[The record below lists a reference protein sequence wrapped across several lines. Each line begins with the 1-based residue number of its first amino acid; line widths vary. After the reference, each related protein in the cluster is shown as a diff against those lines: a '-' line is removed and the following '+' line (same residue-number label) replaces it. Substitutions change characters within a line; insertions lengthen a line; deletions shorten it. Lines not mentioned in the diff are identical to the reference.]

1 MPPKKS
7 NLNNA
12 SSNGS
17 RRKRVERAQQLPEQI
32 ETRNA
37 AQRIR
42 TAESRAQ
49 ESQEQRDERLQQNI
63 TRTRAARERNIATVR
78 VLDRQRQRISRS
90 LTRASFVRL
99 AFEYAPDINYSAHSK
114 IAIGGMDKV
123 CQYCQALKFRNEA
136 AGMCCASGKV
146 VLSPLPAP
154 PEPLLSLLTGNSD
167 DSKLFLRKIR
177 KFNSCFQMTSFGAT
191 KICDR
196 ASDGRNFE
204 TTFKIQGQVYHKIGS
219 LMPMPD
225 NNPKFLQIY
234 FMGDCEERV
243 TTRCLY
249 NFIEQAEERAIVILL
264 ENFLEDHNQL
274 IQLIKRVSPRLQNDN
289 YQIVIKADKVPL
301 GEHAGRFNAPTVD
314 EVAVIMVGDPVDKRS
329 IKITRRDNT
338 VSMISDLH
346 RSYDALQYPLIFWQG
361 QDEYH
366 LNIKQYDPNTGD
378 YRNNKVSSMN
388 YYAHRIMVRQHQDNY
403 ILRYRQLFHQYI
415 VDMYAK
421 VESERLRFLR
431 FNQAKL
437 RSEEYIHLRDA
448 VAGNI
453 DGNLNPNDIGN
464 AFILPSSYIG
474 SPRNMQEYIQDAMTY
489 VRHYGRPDLFITFT
503 CNPNWEEIQTLLLP
517 GQQAIH
523 RHDLTAQWQKR
534 GLPHAHILVWLKD
547 RIRPEEIDQI
557 ISAEIPDPLI
567 DQELFDIVTKH
578 MIHGPCG
585 AFNMTSPCMENGKCK
600 KKFPKPH
607 TNDTITDIDGYP
619 MYRRRSS
626 DLAIFEVQNI
636 NKNDEIARYQ
646 MGRYISSNEAI
657 WHILS
662 FPIHE
667 RDPAVQHLA
676 IHLENGQRVYFTEEN
691 VLQRAF
697 EAPKTTLTEFFTLCQ
712 KPDVFGQF
720 AKTLVYGDVP
730 RYFTW
735 NKSSKKWEPRK
746 QGKPHPSITGIFKAK
761 TLGRLYTVH
770 PKQRECFY
778 LRLLLDACRELQL
791 LEDDNHWDLTLA
803 DAALTSTPNNIR
815 QLFAIILT
823 TCYPSQAQSLWE
835 KYKNCMTE
843 DILHRIRQ
851 TNQCQNIDYTP
862 EMYNETLVLI
872 EDLCVL
878 ISNLPLNHYGMPSPN
893 RPATDLVNTDLQ
905 RENQYDH
912 GSLATIIM
920 NSEPLLTAE
929 QKIIYDRIMLAVA
942 AEQGGFF
949 FLDAPGGTGKTFLI
963 SLILAK
969 IRSQQKIALAV
980 ASSGIAATLLDGGR
994 TAHSTFKLPLDV
1006 HNKPDAICNIKK
1018 NSGIAA
1024 VLRKSSIIIWDE
1036 CTMAHKYS
1044 LEALNRTM
1052 QDLNSNNKLFGGAI
1066 LLLSGDFRQ
1075 TLPVIPRSTF
1085 ADEINACLKQSFLW
1099 RSVEILRLTINMRV
1113 QLQNDP
1119 SAQIF
1124 SEQLLDIGNGK
1135 IELQPN
1141 TQCIKLPDN
1150 FCTVVQDK
1158 NELIQ
1163 SIFPDIQ
1170 NNYLNHEWLSQRAI
1184 LAAKNVDVDEINFQI
1199 QQLLPGDLMSFKSI
1213 DTVVDEN
1220 ESVNFP
1226 IEFLNSLDIPGMP
1239 PHNLRL
1245 KIGSPII
1252 LLRNLNPPQLCNGT
1266 RLVIKKIT
1274 GNILETTILAGKF
1287 KGKVV
1292 LLPRIPMIP
1301 SDSTIPFKRLQFPIR
1316 LAFAMSINKSQGQ
1329 TMSICGL
1336 DLENPCFS
1344 HGQLYV
1350 ACSRVGK
1357 PSNLFVLAKDRLTK
1371 NIVHRLVLH

>member
-1 MPPKKS
+1 
-7 NLNNA
+7 
-12 SSNGS
+12 
-17 RRKRVERAQQLPEQI
+17 
-32 ETRNA
+32 
-37 AQRIR
+37 
-42 TAESRAQ
+42 
-49 ESQEQRDERLQQNI
+49 
-63 TRTRAARERNIATVR
+63 
-78 VLDRQRQRISRS
+78 
-90 LTRASFVRL
+90 
-99 AFEYAPDINYSAHSK
+99 
-114 IAIGGMDKV
+114 
-123 CQYCQALKFRNEA
+123 
-136 AGMCCASGKV
+136 
-146 VLSPLPAP
+146 
-154 PEPLLSLLTGNSD
+154 
-167 DSKLFLRKIR
+167 
-177 KFNSCFQMTSFGAT
+177 
-191 KICDR
+191 
-196 ASDGRNFE
+196 
-204 TTFKIQGQVYHKIGS
+204 
-219 LMPMPD
+219 
-225 NNPKFLQIY
+225 
-234 FMGDCEERV
+234 
-243 TTRCLY
+243 
-249 NFIEQAEERAIVILL
+249 
-264 ENFLEDHNQL
+264 
-274 IQLIKRVSPRLQNDN
+274 
-289 YQIVIKADKVPL
+289 
-301 GEHAGRFNAPTVD
+301 
-314 EVAVIMVGDPVDKRS
+314 
-329 IKITRRDNT
+329 
-338 VSMISDLH
+338 
-346 RSYDALQYPLIFWQG
+346 
-361 QDEYH
+361 
-366 LNIKQYDPNTGD
+366 
-378 YRNNKVSSMN
+378 MN

-523 RHDLTAQWQKR
+523 RHDLTARVFKQKLKSLIDFIVKYSIFGITRCWLYTIEWQKR

-600 KKFPKPH
+600 KNFPKPH
-607 TNDTITDIDGYP
+607 TNDTISDIDGYP
-619 MYRRRSS
+619 MYRRRSTENGGHTFTMRLPNFPNQVEFDNQWVVPYSPLLSKTYKAHINVELCSSVKSIKYICKYVNKGS

-636 NKNDEIARYQ
+636 NKSDEIARYQ

-778 LRLLLDACRELQL
+778 LRLLLVNVPGPTSFEFLRTVNGRVFNTYQDACRELQL

-823 TCYPSQAQSLWE
+823 TCYPSQAQTLWE

-862 EMYNETLVLI
+862 EMYNEALVLI

-949 FLDAPGGTGKTFLI
+949 
-963 SLILAK
+963 SWM
-969 IRSQQKIALAV
+969 
-980 ASSGIAATLLDGGR
+980 
-994 TAHSTFKLPLDV
+994 H
-1006 HNKPDAICNIKK
+1006 
-1018 NSGIAA
+1018 
-1024 VLRKSSIIIWDE
+1024 
-1036 CTMAHKYS
+1036 
-1044 LEALNRTM
+1044 
-1052 QDLNSNNKLFGGAI
+1052 
-1066 LLLSGDFRQ
+1066 
-1075 TLPVIPRSTF
+1075 PVEPVRHF
-1085 ADEINACLKQSFLW
+1085 
-1099 RSVEILRLTINMRV
+1099 
-1113 QLQNDP
+1113 
-1119 SAQIF
+1119 
-1124 SEQLLDIGNGK
+1124 
-1135 IELQPN
+1135 
-1141 TQCIKLPDN
+1141 
-1150 FCTVVQDK
+1150 
-1158 NELIQ
+1158 
-1163 SIFPDIQ
+1163 
-1170 NNYLNHEWLSQRAI
+1170 
-1184 LAAKNVDVDEINFQI
+1184 
-1199 QQLLPGDLMSFKSI
+1199 
-1213 DTVVDEN
+1213 
-1220 ESVNFP
+1220 
-1226 IEFLNSLDIPGMP
+1226 
-1239 PHNLRL
+1239 
-1245 KIGSPII
+1245 
-1252 LLRNLNPPQLCNGT
+1252 
-1266 RLVIKKIT
+1266 
-1274 GNILETTILAGKF
+1274 
-1287 KGKVV
+1287 
-1292 LLPRIPMIP
+1292 
-1301 SDSTIPFKRLQFPIR
+1301 
-1316 LAFAMSINKSQGQ
+1316 
-1329 TMSICGL
+1329 
-1336 DLENPCFS
+1336 
-1344 HGQLYV
+1344 
-1350 ACSRVGK
+1350 
-1357 PSNLFVLAKDRLTK
+1357 
-1371 NIVHRLVLH
+1371 

>member
-1 MPPKKS
+1 M
-7 NLNNA
+7 
-12 SSNGS
+12 
-17 RRKRVERAQQLPEQI
+17 RK
-32 ETRNA
+32 
-37 AQRIR
+37 
-42 TAESRAQ
+42 
-49 ESQEQRDERLQQNI
+49 
-63 TRTRAARERNIATVR
+63 
-78 VLDRQRQRISRS
+78 
-90 LTRASFVRL
+90 
-99 AFEYAPDINYSAHSK
+99 
-114 IAIGGMDKV
+114 
-123 CQYCQALKFRNEA
+123 
-136 AGMCCASGKV
+136 
-146 VLSPLPAP
+146 
-154 PEPLLSLLTGNSD
+154 
-167 DSKLFLRKIR
+167 
-177 KFNSCFQMTSFGAT
+177 
-191 KICDR
+191 
-196 ASDGRNFE
+196 
-204 TTFKIQGQVYHKIGS
+204 
-219 LMPMPD
+219 
-225 NNPKFLQIY
+225 
-234 FMGDCEERV
+234 
-243 TTRCLY
+243 
-249 NFIEQAEERAIVILL
+249 
-264 ENFLEDHNQL
+264 
-274 IQLIKRVSPRLQNDN
+274 
-289 YQIVIKADKVPL
+289 
-301 GEHAGRFNAPTVD
+301 
-314 EVAVIMVGDPVDKRS
+314 
-329 IKITRRDNT
+329 
-338 VSMISDLH
+338 
-346 RSYDALQYPLIFWQG
+346 WQ
-361 QDEYH
+361 
-366 LNIKQYDPNTGD
+366 
-378 YRNNKVSSMN
+378 
-388 YYAHRIMVRQHQDNY
+388 
-403 ILRYRQLFHQYI
+403 
-415 VDMYAK
+415 
-421 VESERLRFLR
+421 
-431 FNQAKL
+431 
-437 RSEEYIHLRDA
+437 RDA

-523 RHDLTAQWQKR
+523 RHDLTARVFKQKLKSLIDVIVKYSIFGITRCWLYTIEWQKR

-557 ISAEIPDPLI
+557 ISAEIPDPLS

-607 TNDTITDIDGYP
+607 TNDTITNIDGYP
-619 MYRRRSS
+619 MYRRRSTENGGHTFTIRLPNFPNQVEFDNHSVKSIKYICKYVNKGS

-662 FPIHE
+662 FPNHE

-770 PKQRECFY
+770 PKQRTY
-778 LRLLLDACRELQL
+778 QDACRELQL

-803 DAALTSTPNNIR
+803 DTALTSTPNNI
-815 QLFAIILT
+815 QDT
-823 TCYPSQAQSLWE
+823 
-835 KYKNCMTE
+835 
-843 DILHRIRQ
+843 LHRIRQ

-862 EMYNETLVLI
+862 EMYNEALVLI

-920 NSEPLLTAE
+920 NSEPLLTGE
-929 QKIIYDRIMLAVA
+929 QKNIYDRIMLAVA

-1006 HNKPDAICNIKK
+1006 HNKPDAMCNIKK

-1085 ADEINACLKQSFLW
+1085 ADEINAC
-1099 RSVEILRLTINMRV
+1099 
-1113 QLQNDP
+1113 
-1119 SAQIF
+1119 
-1124 SEQLLDIGNGK
+1124 
-1135 IELQPN
+1135 
-1141 TQCIKLPDN
+1141 
-1150 FCTVVQDK
+1150 
-1158 NELIQ
+1158 
-1163 SIFPDIQ
+1163 
-1170 NNYLNHEWLSQRAI
+1170 
-1184 LAAKNVDVDEINFQI
+1184 
-1199 QQLLPGDLMSFKSI
+1199 
-1213 DTVVDEN
+1213 
-1220 ESVNFP
+1220 
-1226 IEFLNSLDIPGMP
+1226 
-1239 PHNLRL
+1239 
-1245 KIGSPII
+1245 
-1252 LLRNLNPPQLCNGT
+1252 
-1266 RLVIKKIT
+1266 
-1274 GNILETTILAGKF
+1274 
-1287 KGKVV
+1287 
-1292 LLPRIPMIP
+1292 
-1301 SDSTIPFKRLQFPIR
+1301 
-1316 LAFAMSINKSQGQ
+1316 
-1329 TMSICGL
+1329 
-1336 DLENPCFS
+1336 
-1344 HGQLYV
+1344 
-1350 ACSRVGK
+1350 
-1357 PSNLFVLAKDRLTK
+1357 
-1371 NIVHRLVLH
+1371 

>member
-1 MPPKKS
+1 M
-7 NLNNA
+7 
-12 SSNGS
+12 
-17 RRKRVERAQQLPEQI
+17 RK
-32 ETRNA
+32 
-37 AQRIR
+37 
-42 TAESRAQ
+42 
-49 ESQEQRDERLQQNI
+49 
-63 TRTRAARERNIATVR
+63 
-78 VLDRQRQRISRS
+78 
-90 LTRASFVRL
+90 
-99 AFEYAPDINYSAHSK
+99 
-114 IAIGGMDKV
+114 
-123 CQYCQALKFRNEA
+123 
-136 AGMCCASGKV
+136 
-146 VLSPLPAP
+146 
-154 PEPLLSLLTGNSD
+154 
-167 DSKLFLRKIR
+167 
-177 KFNSCFQMTSFGAT
+177 
-191 KICDR
+191 
-196 ASDGRNFE
+196 
-204 TTFKIQGQVYHKIGS
+204 
-219 LMPMPD
+219 
-225 NNPKFLQIY
+225 
-234 FMGDCEERV
+234 
-243 TTRCLY
+243 
-249 NFIEQAEERAIVILL
+249 
-264 ENFLEDHNQL
+264 
-274 IQLIKRVSPRLQNDN
+274 
-289 YQIVIKADKVPL
+289 
-301 GEHAGRFNAPTVD
+301 
-314 EVAVIMVGDPVDKRS
+314 
-329 IKITRRDNT
+329 
-338 VSMISDLH
+338 
-346 RSYDALQYPLIFWQG
+346 WQ
-361 QDEYH
+361 
-366 LNIKQYDPNTGD
+366 
-378 YRNNKVSSMN
+378 
-388 YYAHRIMVRQHQDNY
+388 
-403 ILRYRQLFHQYI
+403 
-415 VDMYAK
+415 
-421 VESERLRFLR
+421 
-431 FNQAKL
+431 
-437 RSEEYIHLRDA
+437 RDA

-523 RHDLTAQWQKR
+523 RHDLTARVFKQKLKSLIDVIVKYSIFGITRCWLYTIEWQKR

-557 ISAEIPDPLI
+557 ISAEIPDPLS

-607 TNDTITDIDGYP
+607 TNDTITNIDGYP
-619 MYRRRSS
+619 MYRRRSTENGGHTFTIRLPNFPNQVEFDNHSVKSIKYICKYVNKGS

-662 FPIHE
+662 FPNHE

-770 PKQRECFY
+770 PKQRTY
-778 LRLLLDACRELQL
+778 QDACRELQL

-803 DAALTSTPNNIR
+803 DTALTSTPNNI
-815 QLFAIILT
+815 QDT
-823 TCYPSQAQSLWE
+823 
-835 KYKNCMTE
+835 
-843 DILHRIRQ
+843 LHRIRQ

-862 EMYNETLVLI
+862 EMYNEALVLI

-920 NSEPLLTAE
+920 NSEPLLTGE
-929 QKIIYDRIMLAVA
+929 QKNIYDRIMLAVA

-1006 HNKPDAICNIKK
+1006 HNKPDAMCNIKK

-1075 TLPVIPRSTF
+1075 TLPST
-1085 ADEINACLKQSFLW
+1085 
-1099 RSVEILRLTINMRV
+1099 
-1113 QLQNDP
+1113 
-1119 SAQIF
+1119 
-1124 SEQLLDIGNGK
+1124 
-1135 IELQPN
+1135 
-1141 TQCIKLPDN
+1141 
-1150 FCTVVQDK
+1150 
-1158 NELIQ
+1158 
-1163 SIFPDIQ
+1163 FPDIQ

-1184 LAAKNVDVDEINFQI
+1184 LAAKNVDVDEINF
-1199 QQLLPGDLMSFKSI
+1199 QLLPGDLMSFKSI

-1239 PHNLRL
+1239 PHNILL

-1274 GNILETTILAGKF
+1274 GNILEATILAGKF

>member
-7 NLNNA
+7 KLNNA
-12 SSNGS
+12 CTREA

-49 ESQEQRDERLQQNI
+49 ESQEQRDERLRQNI
-63 TRTRAARERNIATVR
+63 TRIRAARERNIATVR

-167 DSKLFLRKIR
+167 DSKLFLR
-177 KFNSCFQMTSFGAT
+177 
-191 KICDR
+191 
-196 ASDGRNFE
+196 
-204 TTFKIQGQVYHKIGS
+204 QVYHKIGS

-314 EVAVIMVGDPVDKRS
+314 EVAVIMVGDPVDERS

-338 VSMISDLH
+338 VSTISDLH

-366 LNIKQYDPNTGD
+366 LNIKQYDPNT
-378 YRNNKVSSMN
+378 
-388 YYAHRIMVRQHQDNY
+388 
-403 ILRYRQLFHQYI
+403 
-415 VDMYAK
+415 
-421 VESERLRFLR
+421 E
-431 FNQAKL
+431 
-437 RSEEYIHLRDA
+437 
-448 VAGNI
+448 
-453 DGNLNPNDIGN
+453 
-464 AFILPSSYIG
+464 
-474 SPRNMQEYIQDAMTY
+474 
-489 VRHYGRPDLFITFT
+489 
-503 CNPNWEEIQTLLLP
+503 
-517 GQQAIH
+517 
-523 RHDLTAQWQKR
+523 WQKR

-600 KKFPKPH
+600 KNFPKPH

-619 MYRRRSS
+619 MYRRRSTENGGHTFTMRLPNFPNQVEFDNQWVVPYSPLLSKTYKAHINVELCSSVKSIKYICKYVNKGS

-676 IHLENGQRVYFTEEN
+676 IHLENGQRVYFTGEN
-691 VLQRAF
+691 ILQRAF

-778 LRLLLDACRELQL
+778 LRLLLVNVPGPTSFEFLRTINGRVFNTYQDACRELQL

-823 TCYPSQAQSLWE
+823 TCYPSQAQTLWE

-862 EMYNETLVLI
+862 EMYNEALVLI

-905 RENQYDH
+905 REKQYDH

-1006 HNKPDAICNIKK
+1006 HNKPDAMCNIKK

-1052 QDLNSNNKLFGGAI
+1052 QDLNSNNRLFGGVI

-1099 RSVEILRLTINMRV
+1099 RSVETLRLTINMRV

-1220 ESVNFP
+1220 ES
-1226 IEFLNSLDIPGMP
+1226 LDVASQNQT
-1239 PHNLRL
+1239 H
-1245 KIGSPII
+1245 
-1252 LLRNLNPPQLCNGT
+1252 RNQ
-1266 RLVIKKIT
+1266 
-1274 GNILETTILAGKF
+1274 
-1287 KGKVV
+1287 
-1292 LLPRIPMIP
+1292 
-1301 SDSTIPFKRLQFPIR
+1301 
-1316 LAFAMSINKSQGQ
+1316 
-1329 TMSICGL
+1329 
-1336 DLENPCFS
+1336 
-1344 HGQLYV
+1344 
-1350 ACSRVGK
+1350 
-1357 PSNLFVLAKDRLTK
+1357 AK
-1371 NIVHRLVLH
+1371 NN

>member
-1 MPPKKS
+1 
-7 NLNNA
+7 
-12 SSNGS
+12 
-17 RRKRVERAQQLPEQI
+17 
-32 ETRNA
+32 
-37 AQRIR
+37 
-42 TAESRAQ
+42 
-49 ESQEQRDERLQQNI
+49 
-63 TRTRAARERNIATVR
+63 
-78 VLDRQRQRISRS
+78 
-90 LTRASFVRL
+90 
-99 AFEYAPDINYSAHSK
+99 
-114 IAIGGMDKV
+114 
-123 CQYCQALKFRNEA
+123 
-136 AGMCCASGKV
+136 
-146 VLSPLPAP
+146 
-154 PEPLLSLLTGNSD
+154 
-167 DSKLFLRKIR
+167 
-177 KFNSCFQMTSFGAT
+177 
-191 KICDR
+191 
-196 ASDGRNFE
+196 
-204 TTFKIQGQVYHKIGS
+204 
-219 LMPMPD
+219 
-225 NNPKFLQIY
+225 
-234 FMGDCEERV
+234 
-243 TTRCLY
+243 
-249 NFIEQAEERAIVILL
+249 
-264 ENFLEDHNQL
+264 
-274 IQLIKRVSPRLQNDN
+274 
-289 YQIVIKADKVPL
+289 
-301 GEHAGRFNAPTVD
+301 
-314 EVAVIMVGDPVDKRS
+314 
-329 IKITRRDNT
+329 
-338 VSMISDLH
+338 
-346 RSYDALQYPLIFWQG
+346 
-361 QDEYH
+361 
-366 LNIKQYDPNTGD
+366 
-378 YRNNKVSSMN
+378 
-388 YYAHRIMVRQHQDNY
+388 
-403 ILRYRQLFHQYI
+403 
-415 VDMYAK
+415 
-421 VESERLRFLR
+421 
-431 FNQAKL
+431 
-437 RSEEYIHLRDA
+437 
-448 VAGNI
+448 
-453 DGNLNPNDIGN
+453 
-464 AFILPSSYIG
+464 
-474 SPRNMQEYIQDAMTY
+474 
-489 VRHYGRPDLFITFT
+489 
-503 CNPNWEEIQTLLLP
+503 
-517 GQQAIH
+517 
-523 RHDLTAQWQKR
+523 
-534 GLPHAHILVWLKD
+534 
-547 RIRPEEIDQI
+547 
-557 ISAEIPDPLI
+557 
-567 DQELFDIVTKH
+567 
-578 MIHGPCG
+578 
-585 AFNMTSPCMENGKCK
+585 
-600 KKFPKPH
+600 
-607 TNDTITDIDGYP
+607 
-619 MYRRRSS
+619 
-626 DLAIFEVQNI
+626 
-636 NKNDEIARYQ
+636 

-662 FPIHE
+662 FLVHE

-697 EAPKTTLTEFFTLCQ
+697 EAPKTTLTEFFKLCQ

-778 LRLLLDACRELQL
+778 LRLLLVNVPGPTTFEFLRTVNGRVFNTYQDACRELQL

-823 TCYPSQAQSLWE
+823 TCYPSQAQTLWE

-843 DILHRIRQ
+843 DILHRMRQ

-862 EMYNETLVLI
+862 EMYNEALVFI

-905 RENQYDH
+905 REKQYDH

-929 QKIIYDRIMLAVA
+929 QKIIHDRIMLAVA
-942 AEQGGFF
+942 AEQDGFF

-1006 HNKPDAICNIKK
+1006 HNKPDAMCNIKK

-1052 QDLNSNNKLFGGAI
+1052 QDSNSNNKLFGGAI

-1075 TLPVIPRSTF
+1075 TLPVKPRFTF

-1099 RSVEILRLTINMRV
+1099 RSVETLRLTINMRV
-1113 QLQNDP
+1113 QLQNDQ

-1163 SIFPDIQ
+1163 SIFPDIH

-1199 QQLLPGDLMSFKSI
+1199 QQLLKGDLMSFKSI

-1252 LLRNLNPPQLCNGT
+1252 LRNLNPPQLCNGT

-1274 GNILETTILAGKF
+1274 GNILEATILAGKF

-1292 LLPRIPMIP
+1292 LLPRISMIP
-1301 SDSTIPFKRLQFPIR
+1301 SDSIIPFKRLQFPIR

-1357 PSNLFVLAKDRLTK
+1357 PSNLFV
-1371 NIVHRLVLH
+1371 

>member
-1 MPPKKS
+1 
-7 NLNNA
+7 
-12 SSNGS
+12 
-17 RRKRVERAQQLPEQI
+17 
-32 ETRNA
+32 
-37 AQRIR
+37 
-42 TAESRAQ
+42 
-49 ESQEQRDERLQQNI
+49 
-63 TRTRAARERNIATVR
+63 
-78 VLDRQRQRISRS
+78 
-90 LTRASFVRL
+90 
-99 AFEYAPDINYSAHSK
+99 
-114 IAIGGMDKV
+114 
-123 CQYCQALKFRNEA
+123 
-136 AGMCCASGKV
+136 
-146 VLSPLPAP
+146 
-154 PEPLLSLLTGNSD
+154 
-167 DSKLFLRKIR
+167 
-177 KFNSCFQMTSFGAT
+177 MT
-191 KICDR
+191 
-196 ASDGRNFE
+196 
-204 TTFKIQGQVYHKIGS
+204 
-219 LMPMPD
+219 L
-225 NNPKFLQIY
+225 
-234 FMGDCEERV
+234 
-243 TTRCLY
+243 
-249 NFIEQAEERAIVILL
+249 
-264 ENFLEDHNQL
+264 
-274 IQLIKRVSPRLQNDN
+274 
-289 YQIVIKADKVPL
+289 
-301 GEHAGRFNAPTVD
+301 
-314 EVAVIMVGDPVDKRS
+314 
-329 IKITRRDNT
+329 
-338 VSMISDLH
+338 
-346 RSYDALQYPLIFWQG
+346 
-361 QDEYH
+361 
-366 LNIKQYDPNTGD
+366 
-378 YRNNKVSSMN
+378 
-388 YYAHRIMVRQHQDNY
+388 
-403 ILRYRQLFHQYI
+403 
-415 VDMYAK
+415 
-421 VESERLRFLR
+421 
-431 FNQAKL
+431 
-437 RSEEYIHLRDA
+437 
-448 VAGNI
+448 
-453 DGNLNPNDIGN
+453 
-464 AFILPSSYIG
+464 
-474 SPRNMQEYIQDAMTY
+474 
-489 VRHYGRPDLFITFT
+489 
-503 CNPNWEEIQTLLLP
+503 
-517 GQQAIH
+517 
-523 RHDLTAQWQKR
+523 
-534 GLPHAHILVWLKD
+534 
-547 RIRPEEIDQI
+547 
-557 ISAEIPDPLI
+557 
-567 DQELFDIVTKH
+567 
-578 MIHGPCG
+578 
-585 AFNMTSPCMENGKCK
+585 PCMENGKCK
-600 KKFPKPH
+600 KNFPKPH

-619 MYRRRSS
+619 MYRRRNTENGGHTFTMRLPNSTNQVEFDNRWVVPYSPLLSKTYEAHINVELCSSVKSIKYICKYVNKGS
-626 DLAIFEVQNI
+626 DLAMFGVQNV
-636 NKNDEIARYQ
+636 NENDEITRYQ

-662 FPIHE
+662 FSIHE

-691 VLQRAF
+691 VLQRAL

-712 KPDVFGQF
+712 RSDIFGQF
-720 AKTLVYGDVP
+720 AKTLIYTDVP

-735 NKSSKKWEPRK
+735 NKSGKKWVPRK
-746 QGKPHPSITGIFKAK
+746 QGKPHPSVTGIFKAK
-761 TLGRLYTVH
+761 TLGRLYTVN

-778 LRLLLDACRELQL
+778 LRLLLVNVPGPTSFEFLRTVNGQVFNTYQDACRELQL

-823 TCYPSQAQSLWE
+823 TCYPSQAHTLWE

-851 TNQCQNIDYTP
+851 TDQCQNIDYTP
-862 EMYNETLVLI
+862 EMYNEALVLI

-878 ISNLPLNHYGMPSPN
+878 ISNLPLNHYGMPSPA
-893 RPATDLVNTDLQ
+893 RPAADLVNTDLQ
-905 RENQYDH
+905 REKQYDH
-912 GSLATIIM
+912 RNLATIIV

-929 QKIIYDRIMLAVA
+929 QKIIYDRIMLGVA

-994 TAHSTFKLPLDV
+994 TAHSTFKLPLDI
-1006 HNKPDAICNIKK
+1006 HNKPNALCNIKK

-1024 VLRKSSIIIWDE
+1024 VLRKSSLIIWDE

-1044 LEALNRTM
+1044 LEALHRTM
-1052 QDLNSNNKLFGGAI
+1052 QDLKGNDKLFGGAI
-1066 LLLSGDFRQ
+1066 LLLSGDLRQ

-1099 RSVEILRLTINMRV
+1099 RSVETLRLTINMRI

-1150 FCTVVQDK
+1150 FCTVLHGK

-1170 NNYLNHEWLSQRAI
+1170 SNYLNHNWLSDRAI
-1184 LAAKNVDVDEINFQI
+1184 LAAKNVEVDEINFQI

-1252 LLRNLNPPQLCNGT
+1252 LLRNLNPPRLCNGT

-1274 GNILETTILAGKF
+1274 GNILEATILTGKF
-1287 KGKVV
+1287 KGEVV

-1301 SDSTIPFKRLQFPIR
+1301 SDSTIPFRRLQFPIR

-1371 NIVHRLVLH
+1371 NIVHRLVLN